1 MNMLTTEPLTFA
13 SLSNWSGTIGD
24 LLNKLFDPSMTIAD
38 LEWIRSF
45 WDGPLII
52 KGIQTVDDAVKVVE
66 AGADAIVLSN
76 HGGRQL
82 DRAPVPLRLL
92 PDVAERVGDRTEIH
106 VDTGIMSGADIVAA
120 IALGADAAMVG
131 RAYLYG
137 LMAGG
142 ERGVDRAAEILS
154 KEVKR
159 TMQLLGAR
167 TVADLGPQ
175 HVKLP

>member
-1 MNMLTTEPLTFA
+1 
-13 SLSNWSGTIGD
+13 
-24 LLNKLFDPSMTIAD
+24 
-38 LEWIRSF
+38 
-45 WDGPLII
+45 
-52 KGIQTVDDAVKVVE
+52 
-66 AGADAIVLSN
+66 VLSN

-92 PDVAERVGDRTEIH
+92 PDVAEAVGDRAQVH
-106 VDTGIMSGADIVAA
+106 VDTGVMSGADIVAGL
-120 IALGADAAMVG
+120 ALGAKAVWVG

-154 KEVKR
+154 TEIRR
-159 TMQLLGAR
+159 TMRLLGVR
-167 TVADLGPQ
+167 SVAELTPA

>member
-1 MNMLTTEPLTFA
+1 MLY
-13 SLSNWSGTIGD
+13 
-24 LLNKLFDPSMTIAD
+24 
-38 LEWIRSF
+38 
-45 WDGPLII
+45 
-52 KGIQTVDDAVKVVE
+52 
-66 AGADAIVLSN
+66 N

-120 IALGADAAMVG
+120 IALGADAVMVG

-142 ERGVDRAAEILS
+142 ERGVNCAAEILTT
-154 KEVKR
+154 EIKR

-167 TVADLGPQ
+167 TIADLGPH